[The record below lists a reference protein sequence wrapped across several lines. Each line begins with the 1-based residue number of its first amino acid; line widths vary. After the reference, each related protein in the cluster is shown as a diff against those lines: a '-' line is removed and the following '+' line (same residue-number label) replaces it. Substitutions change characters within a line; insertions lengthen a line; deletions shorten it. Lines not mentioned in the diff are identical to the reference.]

1 MEKRQRSPAASSADE
16 ILSSAT
22 TLAATKPGKSSL
34 RSLIFSLPP
43 SSDVV
48 ASLPETLHL
57 AVSASLDAFR
67 NSLGPCGSPVRAF
80 RSPPLKR
87 SRPSSAAQKPDE
99 EAEGSAAPISDET
112 LDQLKNLKAY
122 TFVAF
127 LCFSHPKKLFSPSDL
142 LPSVRSLHDC
152 LVLYEMDSALLS
164 QVAGLCEEWWKL
176 KLPGR
181 ENLVSQSLPFLLS
194 RSLTDCKK
202 ADVRRVYSLRGAFL
216 LFDYVDESIEDLKM
230 LLMRC
235 VTSPVYQKMD
245 EGRKFVSF
253 VLGLNQQL
261 TKEALELLKSQIP
274 FGKKS
279 MLEAFA
285 DILFRAWKGS
295 EGSLREEIEDGFLQ
309 GLIEGAIYAG
319 SKFLAASARR
329 VLGEFVQQRMTD
341 GVDKLLLRLV
351 EPVLFRSLQVA
362 NSNVRQNA
370 LHLLLDMFPLED
382 RDMTKEVKE
391 SLQQKQFLLLEKLLL
406 DDCPEVRLVAVE
418 GSCRI
423 LHLFWEVIPTSTI
436 TKFLAKIVDTMSHN
450 ISNEVRISTINGIIY
465 LLDNPQ
471 SHEIMKVLLPKL
483 GFLFFDPVL
492 SVRVSVVDLLLAVR
506 DVHTFQFNKVVA
518 LDDLLSSLAND
529 HPRVAQKITNLL
541 IPCYFPSKLTIKEAC
556 SRFVA
561 LIKRSPDAGARF
573 CEFAFSEGSS
583 SRSLMELAK
592 FCISLALSR
601 KGLDRE
607 KTDGLLISS
616 SNICQGLA
624 NESSVK
630 PVLTELLSAERLK
643 HMLTAASSE
652 RAQTAILSMASLVS
666 SENVVFLKD
675 YCLAILR
682 NSNFL
687 SDNVEKQEVV
697 KAAQKLIISGGG
709 FDEMFEHLA
718 NVLRELASTLCIR
731 FGLGSTEE
739 ILQTSKR
746 KKVKLPMKTSRRVN
760 QVAGK
765 VSQNC
770 GIGSDDKDFIIAG
783 SASWQVKYL
792 LTTESTRTSALNSPF
807 SGTIFSALSV
817 ISELCIQ
824 QCLQLNHLEI
834 EPIVAYTTFAIFMSL
849 QNTSENA
856 DGIKDNDL
864 HQASS
869 SLEVTFDGALNHII
883 NCVDRLYLDSVSGKP
898 RQEVERAQSQKSKCI
913 EVPEGTS
920 NPTEGYQSFHVKR
933 IQILVKLYTAVMKF
947 VVDAVRTRLPNQT
960 LQRCLKFASDHIHH
974 IVSALRGHKYQ
985 KLSNKDEVTMNNIQE
1000 EVLKDISIHLKSS
1013 FSYAAKLLHEFL
1025 KNTNEGSGASPEAF
1039 HLANDLLD
1047 LIASTGSSLGSR
1059 HDSNI
1064 VSIAKPWLP
1073 TIILGLG
1080 CNHLMMPDKECTLNL
1095 ADLLSANFPIWLS
1108 DLGDTEFHIESQ
1120 TPKSKS
1126 SAFESLIE
1134 LMLVLLKK
1142 GSHRILDATCGV
1154 ILGAVEVMLK
1164 NANFSLVLG
1173 LIRFVCFKMFENKSV
1188 PSERLQVTNSYL
1200 RKVYQLIAKELE
1212 EHQEGEDERHHL
1224 VSALKFIESIL

>member
-1 MEKRQRSPAASSADE
+1 
-16 ILSSAT
+16 
-22 TLAATKPGKSSL
+22 
-34 RSLIFSLPP
+34 
-43 SSDVV
+43 
-48 ASLPETLHL
+48 
-57 AVSASLDAFR
+57 
-67 NSLGPCGSPVRAF
+67 
-80 RSPPLKR
+80 
-87 SRPSSAAQKPDE
+87 
-99 EAEGSAAPISDET
+99 
-112 LDQLKNLKAY
+112 
-122 TFVAF
+122 
-127 LCFSHPKKLFSPSDL
+127 
-142 LPSVRSLHDC
+142 
-152 LVLYEMDSALLS
+152 MDSALLS

-194 RSLTDCKK
+194 RSLTKGKK
-202 ADVRRVYSLRGAFL
+202 ADVRRVYSLREAFL

-230 LLMRC
+230 LLVRC
-235 VTSPVYQKMD
+235 VITPVYLKMD
-245 EGRKFVSF
+245 EGRKFVAF

-274 FGKKS
+274 FGRKS
-279 MLEAFA
+279 VLEAFA
-285 DILFRAWKGS
+285 DILFRAWKES

-319 SKFLAASARR
+319 SKFLAASVRR
-329 VLGEFVQQRMTD
+329 VLGVFVQQRMTD
-341 GVDKLLLRLV
+341 GVEKLLLRLV

-382 RDMTKEVKE
+382 PDMTKEVKE

-436 TKFLAKIVDTMSHN
+436 TKFLAKIVDTMSHD

-471 SHEIMKVLLPKL
+471 SHEIIKVLLPRL

-492 SVRVSVVDLLLAVR
+492 SVRVTIVDLLLAVH
-506 DVHTFQFNKVVA
+506 DIHTFQFNKVVG

-529 HPRVAQKITNLL
+529 HPRVARKITNLL
-541 IPCYFPSKLTIKEAC
+541 IPSYFPSKLTIKEAC

-561 LIKRSPDAGARF
+561 LINRSPDAGSRF

-601 KGLDRE
+601 KGIDRE
-607 KTDGLLISS
+607 KTDGLLIAS

-624 NESSVK
+624 NELSVK
-630 PVLTELLSAERLK
+630 PVLTELLSAVRLK

-697 KAAQKLIISGGG
+697 KAAQKLIISCGG

-718 NVLRELASTLCIR
+718 NVLREIASTLRIR
-731 FGLGSTEE
+731 FGLGSTQE

-746 KKVKLPMKTSRRVN
+746 KKVKLPMKTSARVN
-760 QVAGK
+760 QVTRK
-765 VSQNC
+765 LSQNH
-770 GIGSDDKDFIIAG
+770 GMHTDDNDFIIAG
-783 SASWQVKYL
+783 SASWQVRYL
-792 LTTESTRTSALNSPF
+792 LATESTRTSALNSPF
-807 SGTIFSALSV
+807 SGAIFSALSV

-824 QCLQLNHLEI
+824 QCLQLNQLEI

-849 QNTSENA
+849 QNTSENG

-869 SLEVTFDGALNHII
+869 SLEVNFDGALNHII
-883 NCVDRLYLDSVSGKP
+883 NCIDKLHLDSVSGKP
-898 RQEVERAQSQKSKCI
+898 RQEVERAQPQKSKCI
-913 EVPEGTS
+913 KAPEGTS

-933 IQILVKLYTAVMKF
+933 VQTLVKLYTAVMKF
-947 VVDAVRTRLPNQT
+947 VVDAVTIRLANQT

-974 IVSALRGHKYQ
+974 IVSALRSHKYQ
-985 KLSNKDEVTMNNIQE
+985 KPSNKEEVTMNNQ

-1013 FSYAAKLLHEFL
+1013 LSYAAKLLHEFL
-1025 KNTNEGSGASPEAF
+1025 KNSSDGSTASPEAF
-1039 HLANDLLD
+1039 YLSNDLLD
-1047 LIASTGSSLGSR
+1047 LIASTESSLGSR
-1059 HDSNI
+1059 HASNI
-1064 VSIAKPWLP
+1064 VSVAKPWLP

-1080 CNHLMMPDKECTLNL
+1080 CNHLMMPDKECTMNL
-1095 ADLLSANFPIWLS
+1095 DDLLGAKFPIWLS
-1108 DLGDTEFHIESQ
+1108 DLGNTEFYRESQ
-1120 TPKSKS
+1120 TPKSES
-1126 SAFESLIE
+1126 SEFESLIE
-1134 LMLVLLKK
+1134 MLLVLLKK
-1142 GSHRILDATCGV
+1142 GSHRILDAICGV
-1154 ILGAVEVMLK
+1154 MLGAAGAVLK

-1173 LIRFVCFKMFENKSV
+1173 LIRFVCFKMLANKSV
-1188 PSERLQVTNSYL
+1188 PSERLQITNNYF
-1200 RKVYQLIAKELE
+1200 RKVYQLIGKELG

-1224 VSALKFIESIL
+1224 VSALKLIESVL